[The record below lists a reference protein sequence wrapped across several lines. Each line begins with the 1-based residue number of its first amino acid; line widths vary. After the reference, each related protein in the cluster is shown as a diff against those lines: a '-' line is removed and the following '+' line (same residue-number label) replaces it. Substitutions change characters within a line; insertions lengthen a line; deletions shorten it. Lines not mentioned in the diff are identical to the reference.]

1 MSGEEERGVIRI
13 SISLP
18 PKLLEQ
24 LDEFIK
30 NVGYASR
37 SKVIQD
43 AIRRFITE
51 HEVMWNEEE
60 EAVGLIAIVYR
71 HDIRKLE
78 EEITDIQHEYTQAIT
93 STIHIHLTRERCF
106 EIIALKGKVKHMRA
120 LLNSLEGKRGV
131 EHAKL
136 LIVSKI

>member
-1 MSGEEERGVIRI
+1 MSGEEEKGVIRI

-60 EAVGLIAIVYR
+60 EAVGLFAIVYR

-78 EEITDIQHEYTQAIT
+78 EEITDIQHEYTQTIT

-106 EIIALKGKVKHMRA
+106 EIIALKGKVKHMRE

>member
-1 MSGEEERGVIRI
+1 MSGEEEKGVIRI

-78 EEITDIQHEYTQAIT
+78 EEITDIQHEYTQTIT

-106 EIIALKGKVKHMRA
+106 EIIALKGKVKHMRE

>member
-1 MSGEEERGVIRI
+1 MSGEEEKGVIRI

>member
-78 EEITDIQHEYTQAIT
+78 EEFTDIQHEYTQAIT

>member
-1 MSGEEERGVIRI
+1 MSGEEEKGVIRI

-71 HDIRKLE
+71 HDTRKLE
-78 EEITDIQHEYTQAIT
+78 EEITDIQHEYTQTIT

-106 EIIALKGKVKHMRA
+106 EIIALKGKVKHMRE

>member
-1 MSGEEERGVIRI
+1 MSDEEEKGVIRI

-78 EEITDIQHEYTQAIT
+78 EEITDIQHEYTQTIT

-106 EIIALKGKVKHMRA
+106 EIIALKGKVKHMRE

>member
-1 MSGEEERGVIRI
+1 MSGEEEKGVIRI

-78 EEITDIQHEYTQAIT
+78 EEITDIQHDYTQAIT

-106 EIIALKGKVKHMRA
+106 EIIALKGKVKYMRE

-136 LIVSKI
+136 IIVSKI

>member
-78 EEITDIQHEYTQAIT
+78 EEITDIQHEYTQA
-93 STIHIHLTRERCF
+93 
-106 EIIALKGKVKHMRA
+106 
-120 LLNSLEGKRGV
+120 
-131 EHAKL
+131 
-136 LIVSKI
+136 

>member
-1 MSGEEERGVIRI
+1 MSGEEEKGVIRI

-78 EEITDIQHEYTQAIT
+78 EAITDIQHEYTQTIT

-106 EIIALKGKVKHMRA
+106 EIIALKGKVKYMRE

>member
-1 MSGEEERGVIRI
+1 MSGEEVKGVIRI

-78 EEITDIQHEYTQAIT
+78 EEITDIQHEYTQTIT

-106 EIIALKGKVKHMRA
+106 EIIALKGKVKHMRE

>member
-1 MSGEEERGVIRI
+1 MSGEEEKGVIRI

-71 HDIRKLE
+71 HDVRKLE

-106 EIIALKGKVKHMRA
+106 EIIALKGKVKHMRE

>member
-1 MSGEEERGVIRI
+1 MSGEEEKGVIRI

-24 LDEFIK
+24 LDQFIK

-78 EEITDIQHEYTQAIT
+78 EEITDIQHEYTQTIT

-106 EIIALKGKVKHMRA
+106 EIIALKGKVKHMRE

>member
-37 SKVIQD
+37 PKVIQD

>member
-1 MSGEEERGVIRI
+1 MSGEEEKGVIRI

-78 EEITDIQHEYTQAIT
+78 EEITDIQHEYTQTIT

-106 EIIALKGKVKHMRA
+106 EIIALKGKVKHMRE
-120 LLNSLEGKRGV
+120 LLNSLGGKRGV

>member
-1 MSGEEERGVIRI
+1 MSGEEEKGVIRI

-71 HDIRKLE
+71 HDVRKLE
-78 EEITDIQHEYTQAIT
+78 EEITDIQHEYTQTIT

-106 EIIALKGKVKHMRA
+106 EIIALKGKVKHMRE

>member
-1 MSGEEERGVIRI
+1 
-13 SISLP
+13 
-18 PKLLEQ
+18 
-24 LDEFIK
+24 
-30 NVGYASR
+30 
-37 SKVIQD
+37 
-43 AIRRFITE
+43 
-51 HEVMWNEEE
+51 MWNEEE